1 MAFADNVNPLQGF
14 SEGLADALERVSGSL
29 VAVQGRRRFAC
40 SGIYWQAGVIVTA
53 DYVLKRESALT
64 VALPNGEAVSAE
76 LVGRDPALDLVVLRV
91 EGGELP
97 VPERSEVAQ
106 LRVGQLAI
114 AAGRSLETGLSASL
128 GILSNLGGP
137 WRTMQGRAIDRFIRP
152 DITLYPSLL
161 GGALVDVQGR
171 IIGINLSGP
180 RNWPITVPAE
190 TLDRVVSTLLQRGQI
205 PRGYLGIGLQPV
217 ELPPGLQESLNLS
230 DEVGVLVVS
239 LEPGSPADQAGIL
252 IGDILLR
259 LAGHPVGNLQDV
271 QAALEADTVGQS
283 ISAQIVRGGQ
293 LIEVTLVVGERPQRG
308 RC

>member
-1 MAFADNVNPLQGF
+1 MAFSENVNPLQEF
-14 SEGLADALERVSGSL
+14 SQGLADALERVSGSI

-40 SGIYWQAGVIVTA
+40 SGVYWQAGVIVTA

-64 VALPNGEAVSAE
+64 VMLPGGETVSAE

-91 EGGELP
+91 EGVELP
-97 VPERSEVAQ
+97 LPERSDPAR

-114 AAGRSLETGLSASL
+114 AAGRSPETGLTASL

-137 WRTMQGRAIDRFIRP
+137 WRTLQGRAIDRFIRP

-161 GGALVDVQGR
+161 GGALVDTQGG
-171 IIGINLSGP
+171 IVGINLSGP
-180 RNWPITVPAE
+180 RNWPITVPTE
-190 TLDRVVSTLLQRGQI
+190 TLDRVVGTLLQSGQI

-217 ELPPGLQESLNLS
+217 ELPPGLQESLSLR

-239 LEPGSPADQAGIL
+239 LEPGSPADQAGML

-259 LAGHPVGNLQDV
+259 LGGQPVTSLQDV
-271 QAALEADTVGQS
+271 QAALDADTVGQS
-283 ISAQIVRGGQ
+283 ITAQIVRGGQ
-293 LIEVTLVVGERPQRG
+293 LIEVTLVVGTRPQRG

>member
-1 MAFADNVNPLQGF
+1 MSFAENANPLQGF
-14 SEGLADALERVSGSL
+14 SEGLADALDQVSNSI

-40 SGIYWQAGVIVTA
+40 SGVYWQPGVIVTA

-64 VALPNGEAVSAE
+64 VVLPSGEAVSAE

-91 EGGELP
+91 EGVDLP
-97 VPERSEVAQ
+97 VPQRSDPTQ

-128 GILSNLGGP
+128 GILSNLGGA

-152 DITLYPSLL
+152 DVTLYPSLL
-161 GGALVDVQGR
+161 GGALVDTQGH

-180 RNWPITVPAE
+180 RNWPITIPAE
-190 TLDRVVSTLLQRGQI
+190 TLDRVVGTLLQSGQI

-217 ELPPGLQESLNLS
+217 VLPPGLQESLNLT

-239 LEPGSPADQAGIL
+239 LEPDSPADQAGIF
-252 IGDILLR
+252 IGDILLS
-259 LAGHPVGNLQDV
+259 LGDQPVANLQDV
-271 QAALEADTVGQS
+271 QAALDADTVGQS
-283 ISAQIVRGGQ
+283 LQAQIVRGGQ
-293 LIEVTLVVGERPQRG
+293 LIEATLVVGERPQRG